1 MKKSELINLVREE
14 LKGYSP
20 QIGQTKGLTTDT
32 MTKIL
37 TKIAK
42 GDDYGSKPS
51 KVNKFKTDLSEQE
64 EWPEEVPS
72 RHGDIIFK
80 LVKVMSDR
88 AKYSLINAKTGKVWE
103 SGGRVFRSVEELK
116 TSAEDT
122 IMPQGG
128 IQSSQF

>member
-32 MTKIL
+32 LTKIL
-37 TKIAK
+37 TKIGK
-42 GDDYGSKPS
+42 GDDESEPK
-51 KVNKFKTDLSEQE
+51 KVNKFKTNLSEQE

-80 LVKVMSDR
+80 LVKVMTDR
-88 AKYSLINAKTGKVWE
+88 AKYELIDKETGKTWE
-103 SGGRVFRSVEELK
+103 SGGRVFGSVDQLK
-116 TSAEDT
+116 ASAENT

-128 IQSSQF
+128 RQSSQF